1 MLAAKRL
8 GFAFLKE
15 ENIAFLKGESK
26 TAAESMPLPGIEP
39 GTSPSIVTYEGSA
52 IAIML

>member
-1 MLAAKRL
+1 
-8 GFAFLKE
+8 
-15 ENIAFLKGESK
+15 
-26 TAAESMPLPGIEP
+26 MPLPGIEP